1 MTPPL
6 SIKGEYAELA
16 SAPLV
21 LHFACPACGK
31 NLRTTAKPSTRTV
44 RCPSCRQ
51 ALTVPGIR
59 PTALTPVPVRTI
71 PCRAVVVLT
80 IVVVPCA
87 IYANLS
93 FAVTNKANYRWF
105 PPFLPHVNGNGNWG
119 LGGEYFH
126 IAQALAAGQGF
137 ADPFGSRTGPT
148 AWQPPLLPAFLAGLL
163 WLSDGNRPFVIA
175 VVVCLN
181 VVVLIGTGL
190 LVLTL
195 ARQTTARVGAG
206 LATLLF
212 LLAMLCQFNQCFQRA
227 HDGWLVLL
235 SLDLLLAG
243 LCWVRPLQ
251 SGQPAGFSIL
261 RCAGW
266 GLFGGLCAQVSPVAG
281 FSWGM
286 LSVLVG
292 LRQRAWSR
300 LALAL
305 LIAGLT
311 LAPWTLRNY
320 LVLGRLVP
328 LKSNLAFEAY
338 QSQCLQP
345 DGLLQDFNG
354 HPGGANRPE
363 GREYRALGEMA
374 YLERKREQFWQA
386 IRADPVE
393 FLDRVASRLFA
404 ATVWY
409 VPFNRDNEARQPW
422 ILWLGRLTHPLPFL
436 ALQVLFFTASSK
448 PLHVTQWLVIGLYVF
463 HLLPYVLVSYY
474 DRYAGPLLAVKA
486 LLLIWGTDRLLGLW
500 SKDSRSNAPVSCPV
514 EKSAAAR

>member
-1 MTPPL
+1 MQTPL
-6 SIKGEYAELA
+6 SSKAEHAEPA

-21 LHFACPACGK
+21 LHFVCAACDK
-31 NLRTTAKPSTRTV
+31 SLRTRPKPTARTV
-44 RCPSCRQ
+44 KCPSCGQ
-51 ALTVPGIR
+51 ALTVPGVQPR
-59 PTALTPVPVRTI
+59 AATPAPVWRI
-71 PCRAVVVLT
+71 PLRAGLVLSLAVVA
-80 IVVVPCA
+80 CA

-93 FAVTNKANYRWF
+93 FAVKNKANYRYF
-105 PPFLPHVNGNGNWG
+105 PPFLPGVNGNWSWG
-119 LGGEYFH
+119 LGGEYFN
-126 IAQALAAGQGF
+126 IAQALAAGHGF
-137 ADPFGSRTGPT
+137 ADPFGGRTGPT
-148 AWQPPLLPAFLAGLL
+148 AWQPPILPAFLASLL
-163 WLSDGNRPFVIA
+163 WLSDGNRPFVIT

-195 ARQTTARVGAG
+195 ARQTTVRVSGG
-206 LATLLF
+206 LATLIF
-212 LLAMLCQFNQCFQRA
+212 LLAMLCQFNQWFQRT

-235 SLDLLLAG
+235 CLDLLLAG

-251 SGQPAGFSIL
+251 AGPSAGFSSL
-261 RCAGW
+261 RLRGV
-266 GLFGGLCAQVSPVAG
+266 GIVRRPVRQVSPVAG
-281 FSWGM
+281 FSWAL
-286 LSVLVG
+286 LSMLVG

-305 LIAGLT
+305 LVAGLT
-311 LAPWTLRNY
+311 LAPWTIRNY

-345 DGLLQDFNG
+345 DGLLQDFKG
-354 HPGGANRPE
+354 HPGRANKPE

-386 IRADPVE
+386 VRADPVE
-393 FLDRVASRLFA
+393 FLDRSASRVLA

-409 VPFNRDNEARQPW
+409 VPFNRDHEAKQPW

-436 ALQVLFFTASSK
+436 ALLVLLLTTGSK
-448 PLHVTQWLVIGLYVF
+448 PVHGTGWLVMGLYVF

-474 DRYAGPLLAVKA
+474 ERYAAPLLAVKA
-486 LLLIWGTDRLLGLW
+486 LLVIWGTDRLLGWW
-500 SKDSRSNAPVSCPV
+500 STDTRSNAPVSGPL
-514 EKSAAAR
+514 A